1 MFLAIGLSM
10 VVIVLY
16 YAFFAPPPPKPQ
28 PLPAETSETAGGTP
42 SAATPGIPSAEGT
55 TAPAPQPEMTA
66 VQAEQVLQVE
76 TPLYIARIDRRG
88 GRLISLQLKEY
99 RQGKSQTDW
108 GDLIPPLRSLLPSN
122 HVDEVSLV
130 EMVGRDLPH
139 AEPFRVEFVDNETLT
154 QHFDGVL
161 FDANREGVTLAA
173 DASQADTLVLTGT
186 GPDGLTLRKE
196 LTFHPDS
203 YVVGYTLQVINYG
216 DSPRNLRVSAVFG
229 EGPQLATSQF
239 RSHQGPI
246 YEEDGSV
253 DTETADDIEGQLQ
266 LPQFDWLGITD
277 NYFLSAAKALSP
289 VSHGAYRAMQV
300 PPGGEEAPWAAVYSI
315 ELPTVALQPNKLVTG
330 DFMVYL
336 GPKKVA
342 DMRRFDA
349 ELENSL
355 DLTLDVLATPLLVML
370 RWFHSYVGNYG
381 VAIIL
386 LTIVVRVGL
395 FPLTYK
401 GMVAMKRMQKL
412 QPKMVGLREKYKKD
426 RERLNKEMMGV
437 YKRYKVNPLGGC
449 LPIALQ
455 IPIFFALYSALLGA
469 IELRHSPFALW
480 IQDLSAHDPF
490 YITPVLMGVSMF
502 LQQKLTPTTLDP
514 TQAKIM
520 MWMPVVFTAFMFNF
534 PSGLVLYWLTSN
546 TLSIA
551 QQLLIN
557 RINVPEPEEQEG

>member
-10 VVIVLY
+10 VVIVVY

-28 PLPAETSETAGGTP
+28 PPAETSVSASSTAP
-42 SAATPGIPSAEGT
+42 AASAMPSAEGT
-55 TAPAPQPEMTA
+55 TAPAPQPTMTA
-66 VQAEQVLQVE
+66 VQAAQVLTVE
-76 TPLYIARIDRRG
+76 TPLYTARIDRRG
-88 GRLISLQLKEY
+88 GRLISFKLKEY

-108 GDLIPPLRSLLPSN
+108 GDLIPPLRALLPSN
-122 HVDEVSLV
+122 AVDEVSLV
-130 EMVGRDLPH
+130 EMVGRDLPQ
-139 AEPFRVEFVDNETLT
+139 ADPFRVEFMDNPPLT
-154 QHFDGVL
+154 QQFDGVL
-161 FDANREGVTLAA
+161 FEANREGVALATEVDQPA
-173 DASQADTLVLTGT
+173 TLVLTGT

-196 LTFHPDS
+196 LIFHPDS

-216 DSPRNLRVSAVFG
+216 DAPRNLRVRAVFG
-229 EGPQLATSQF
+229 EGPQRADSQF

-253 DTETADDIEGQLQ
+253 DTETADDIEGQLL

-289 VSHGAYRAMQV
+289 VSHGAYRAEQV
-300 PPGGEEAPWAAVYSI
+300 PPGGEDAPWAAIYGI
-315 ELPTVALQPNKLVTG
+315 ELPAVALQPNKLVSG
-330 DFMVYL
+330 EFMVYL
-336 GPKKVA
+336 GPKQVA

-355 DLTLDVLATPLLVML
+355 DLTLDILATPLLVML

-412 QPKMVGLREKYKKD
+412 QPKMVSLREKFKND
-426 RERLNKEMMGV
+426 REKLNKEMMGM

-480 IQDLSAHDPF
+480 IQDLSAHDPL
-490 YITPVLMGVSMF
+490 YITPVLMGGSMW

-534 PSGLVLYWLTSN
+534 PAGLVLYWLTSN

-557 RINVPEPEEQEG
+557 RINVPEPEEQEA

>member
-1 MFLAIGLSM
+1 MFLAIALSM

-28 PLPAETSETAGGTP
+28 APPAETGETAGSAP
-42 SAATPGIPSAEGT
+42 AATAPALPSAEGT
-55 TAPAPQPEMTA
+55 TAPAPQAEMTA
-66 VQAEQVLQVE
+66 VQAAQVLRVE

-88 GRLISLQLKEY
+88 GRLVSLELKQY
-99 RQGKSQTDW
+99 RQGKRQTDW
-108 GDLIPPLRSLLPSN
+108 GDLIPPLRSLLPGN
-122 HVDEVSLV
+122 DVDEVSLV
-130 EMVGRDLPH
+130 EMVGRDLPQ
-139 AEPFRVEFVDNETLT
+139 ADPLRVEFIDNPPLT
-154 QHFDGVL
+154 QQFDGVL
-161 FDANREGVTLAA
+161 FEANREGVTMTTDA
-173 DASQADTLVLTGT
+173 DQSDSLVLTGT

-196 LTFHPDS
+196 LTFHADS

-216 DSPRNLRVSAVFG
+216 DAPRNLRVRASFG
-229 EGPQLATSQF
+229 EGPQRAKEQF

-246 YEEDGSV
+246 WEEDGSV
-253 DTETADDIEGQLQ
+253 DTETADDIEGQLL

-289 VSHGAYRAMQV
+289 VSHGAYRAEQV
-300 PPGGEEAPWAAVYSI
+300 PPGGEDAPWAAVYGI
-315 ELPTVALQPNKLVTG
+315 ELPAVALQPNKLVTG
-330 DFMVYL
+330 DFMLYM
-336 GPKKVA
+336 GPKRVA
-342 DMRRFDA
+342 DMRKFDA

-370 RWFHSYVGNYG
+370 RWFHSYVGNFG

-412 QPKMVGLREKYKKD
+412 QPRMMALREKFKND
-426 RERLNKEMMGV
+426 REKLNKEMMGM

-480 IQDLSAHDPF
+480 IQDLSAHDPL
-490 YITPVLMGVSMF
+490 YITPVLMGGSMW